1 MWISIRMTSRLEAKG
16 LVRRFSR
23 LRAVDGITFDLQA
36 GELLTIFGPN
46 GAGKTTLLNILAG
59 VMCPDEGQ
67 VLLDGNVVVG
77 SERQWRKEVGLVTH
91 QTMLYDRLTAVENLS
106 FYSKLFSLEDSERR
120 IRDALEDLKIKE
132 VADQPVGSL
141 SRGFQQRI
149 ALARALL
156 HDPKILLLDEPYI
169 GLDLYA
175 SRLLRDLISQL
186 KDGERTVVL
195 VTHNFGQGLE
205 LADRIAIQVSGQFI
219 FTGSS
224 DGVELTEFEEFYC
237 RKIEEVR
244 P

>member
-1 MWISIRMTSRLEAKG
+1 MTSRLEAKG

-77 SERQWRKEVGLVTH
+77 SERQWRKEFGLVTH

-205 LADRIAIQVSGQFI
+205 LADRIAIQVSDQFI

>member
-1 MWISIRMTSRLEAKG
+1 MTSRLEAKG

-59 VMCPDEGQ
+59 VLCPAEGQ

-77 SERQWRKEVGLVTH
+77 SERKWRKEFGLVTH
-91 QTMLYDRLTAVENLS
+91 QSMLYDRLTAVENLS

-120 IRDALEDLKIKE
+120 IRDALEGLKIKE

-237 RKIEEVR
+237 RKIEDLR

>member
-1 MWISIRMTSRLEAKG
+1 M
-16 LVRRFSR
+16 
-23 LRAVDGITFDLQA
+23 
-36 GELLTIFGPN
+36 TIFGPN

-77 SERQWRKEVGLVTH
+77 SERQWRKEFGLVTH

-120 IRDALEDLKIKE
+120 IRDALEGLKIKE

-237 RKIEEVR
+237 RKIEELR

>member
-1 MWISIRMTSRLEAKG
+1 MTSRLEAKG

-23 LRAVDGITFDLQA
+23 LRAVDDITFDLQA

-77 SERQWRKEVGLVTH
+77 SERQWRKEFGLVTH

-106 FYSKLFSLEDSERR
+106 FYSKLFNLEDSERR
-120 IRDALEDLKIKE
+120 IWDAMEDLEVKE
-132 VADQPVGSL
+132 VANQPVGSL

-237 RKIEEVR
+237 RKIEELR

>member
-1 MWISIRMTSRLEAKG
+1 MTSRLEAKG

-46 GAGKTTLLNILAG
+46 GAGKTTLLNIIAG

-77 SERQWRKEVGLVTH
+77 SERQWRKEFGLVTH

-120 IRDALEDLKIKE
+120 IRDALEGLKIKE

>member
-1 MWISIRMTSRLEAKG
+1 MTSRLEAKG

-23 LRAVDGITFDLQA
+23 LRAVDGITYDLQA

-120 IRDALEDLKIKE
+120 IRDALEGLKIKE

>member
-1 MWISIRMTSRLEAKG
+1 MTSRLEAKG

-91 QTMLYDRLTAVENLS
+91 QTMLYARLTAVENLS

-120 IRDALEDLKIKE
+120 IRDALEGLKIKE

>member
-1 MWISIRMTSRLEAKG
+1 M
-16 LVRRFSR
+16 
-23 LRAVDGITFDLQA
+23 
-36 GELLTIFGPN
+36 TIFGPN

-59 VMCPDEGQ
+59 VMYPDEGQ

-237 RKIEEVR
+237 RKIEDLR

>member
-1 MWISIRMTSRLEAKG
+1 MTSRLEAKG

-23 LRAVDGITFDLQA
+23 LRAVDGITFDLKA

-59 VMCPDEGQ
+59 VMYPDEGQ

-237 RKIEEVR
+237 SKIEELR

>member
-1 MWISIRMTSRLEAKG
+1 MTSRLEAKG

-77 SERQWRKEVGLVTH
+77 SERQWRKEFGLVTH

-237 RKIEEVR
+237 RKIEELR

>member
-1 MWISIRMTSRLEAKG
+1 MTSRLEAKG

-23 LRAVDGITFDLQA
+23 LRAVDGITFDLKA

-59 VMCPDEGQ
+59 VMYPDEGQ

-120 IRDALEDLKIKE
+120 IRDALEGLKIKE

>member
-1 MWISIRMTSRLEAKG
+1 MTSRLEAKG

-77 SERQWRKEVGLVTH
+77 SERQWRKEFGLVTH

-106 FYSKLFSLEDSERR
+106 FYSKLFSLEDSECR

-237 RKIEEVR
+237 RKIEEIR

>member
-1 MWISIRMTSRLEAKG
+1 MTSRLEAKG

-132 VADQPVGSL
+132 VADQPVGRL

-237 RKIEEVR
+237 RKIEELR

>member
-1 MWISIRMTSRLEAKG
+1 MTSRLEAKG

-77 SERQWRKEVGLVTH
+77 SERQWRKEFGLVTH

-120 IRDALEDLKIKE
+120 IRDALEGLKIKE

>member
-1 MWISIRMTSRLEAKG
+1 MTSRLEAKG

-120 IRDALEDLKIKE
+120 IRDALEGLKIKE

-149 ALARALL
+149 ALASALL

-237 RKIEEVR
+237 RKIEDLR

>member
-1 MWISIRMTSRLEAKG
+1 MTSRLEAKG

-23 LRAVDGITFDLQA
+23 LRAVDGITFDLKA

-77 SERQWRKEVGLVTH
+77 SERQWRKEFGLVTH

-120 IRDALEDLKIKE
+120 IRDALEGLKIKE

>member
-1 MWISIRMTSRLEAKG
+1 M
-16 LVRRFSR
+16 
-23 LRAVDGITFDLQA
+23 
-36 GELLTIFGPN
+36 
-46 GAGKTTLLNILAG
+46 
-59 VMCPDEGQ
+59 
-67 VLLDGNVVVG
+67 
-77 SERQWRKEVGLVTH
+77 
-91 QTMLYDRLTAVENLS
+91 
-106 FYSKLFSLEDSERR
+106 FSLEDSECR

-237 RKIEEVR
+237 RKIEEIR

>member
-1 MWISIRMTSRLEAKG
+1 MTSRLEAKG

-23 LRAVDGITFDLQA
+23 LKAVDGITFDLQA

-77 SERQWRKEVGLVTH
+77 SERQWRKEFGIVTH
-91 QTMLYDRLTAVENLS
+91 QTMLYDRLTAEENLS

-120 IRDALEDLKIKE
+120 IRDALEDLEIKE

-156 HDPKILLLDEPYI
+156 HDPKILLLDEPYV

-237 RKIEEVR
+237 RKIEDLR

>member
-1 MWISIRMTSRLEAKG
+1 MTSRLEAKG

-77 SERQWRKEVGLVTH
+77 SERQWRKEFGLVTH

-120 IRDALEDLKIKE
+120 IRDALEGLKIKE

-237 RKIEEVR
+237 RKIEDLR

>member
-1 MWISIRMTSRLEAKG
+1 MTSRLEAKG

-23 LRAVDGITFDLQA
+23 LRAVDDITFDLQA

-59 VMCPDEGQ
+59 VMYPDEGQ

-77 SERQWRKEVGLVTH
+77 SERQWRKEFGLVTH
-91 QTMLYDRLTAVENLS
+91 QTMLYDRLTTVENLS
-106 FYSKLFSLEDSERR
+106 FYSKLFNLEDSERR
-120 IRDALEDLKIKE
+120 IWDAMEDLKVKE
-132 VADQPVGSL
+132 VANQPVGSL

>member
-1 MWISIRMTSRLEAKG
+1 MTSRLEAKG

-77 SERQWRKEVGLVTH
+77 SERQWRKEFGIVTH
-91 QTMLYDRLTAVENLS
+91 QTMLYDRLTAEENLS

-120 IRDALEDLKIKE
+120 IRDALEDLEIKE

-156 HDPKILLLDEPYI
+156 HDPKILLLDEPYV

-237 RKIEEVR
+237 RKIEDLR

>member
-1 MWISIRMTSRLEAKG
+1 MTSRLEAKG

-120 IRDALEDLKIKE
+120 IRDALEGLKIKE

>member
-1 MWISIRMTSRLEAKG
+1 MTSRLEAKG

-120 IRDALEDLKIKE
+120 IRDALEGLKIKE

-175 SRLLRDLISQL
+175 SRLLRDHISQL

-224 DGVELTEFEEFYC
+224 DGVELTEFEDFYC
-237 RKIEEVR
+237 RKIEDLR

>member
-1 MWISIRMTSRLEAKG
+1 MTSRLEAKG

-120 IRDALEDLKIKE
+120 IRDALEGLKIKE

-219 FTGSS
+219 FTGAS

>member
-1 MWISIRMTSRLEAKG
+1 MTSRLEAKG

-77 SERQWRKEVGLVTH
+77 SERQWRKEFGLVTH

-106 FYSKLFSLEDSERR
+106 FYSKLFSLEDSECR

>member
-1 MWISIRMTSRLEAKG
+1 MTSRLEAKG

-23 LRAVDGITFDLQA
+23 LKAVDGITFDLQA

-46 GAGKTTLLNILAG
+46 GAGKTTLFNILAG

-77 SERQWRKEVGLVTH
+77 SERQWRKEFGIVTH
-91 QTMLYDRLTAVENLS
+91 QTMLYDRLTAEENLS

-120 IRDALEDLKIKE
+120 IRDALEDLEIKE

-156 HDPKILLLDEPYI
+156 HDPKILLLDEPYV

-237 RKIEEVR
+237 RKIEDLR

>member
-1 MWISIRMTSRLEAKG
+1 MTSRLEAKG

-77 SERQWRKEVGLVTH
+77 SERQWRKEFGLVTH

-106 FYSKLFSLEDSERR
+106 FYSKLFSQEDSERR
-120 IRDALEDLKIKE
+120 IRDAREGLKIKE

-224 DGVELTEFEEFYC
+224 DGVELTEFEDFYC
-237 RKIEEVR
+237 RKIEELR

>member
-1 MWISIRMTSRLEAKG
+1 MTSRLEAKG
-16 LVRRFSR
+16 LVRKFSR

-67 VLLDGNVVVG
+67 VLLDGSVVVG

-120 IRDALEDLKIKE
+120 IRDALEGLKIKE

>member
-1 MWISIRMTSRLEAKG
+1 MTSRLEAKG

-23 LRAVDGITFDLQA
+23 LRAVDDITFDLQA

-59 VMCPDEGQ
+59 VMYPDEGQ

-77 SERQWRKEVGLVTH
+77 SERQWRKEFGLVTH
-91 QTMLYDRLTAVENLS
+91 QTMLYDRLTTVENLS
-106 FYSKLFSLEDSERR
+106 FYSKLFNLEDSERR
-120 IRDALEDLKIKE
+120 IWDAMEDLKVKE
-132 VADQPVGSL
+132 VANQPVGSL

-237 RKIEEVR
+237 RKIEELR

>member
-1 MWISIRMTSRLEAKG
+1 MIQTHALEKRYGSFQA
-16 LVRRFSR
+16 LHPLD
-23 LRAVDGITFDLQA
+23 LRVEP
-36 GELLTIFGPN
+36 GEVFGFLGPN

-77 SERQWRKEVGLVTH
+77 SERQWRKEFGLVTH
-91 QTMLYDRLTAVENLS
+91 QTMLYDRLTTVENLS
-106 FYSKLFSLEDSERR
+106 FYSKLFNLEDSERR
-120 IRDALEDLKIKE
+120 IWDAMEDLKVKE
-132 VADQPVGSL
+132 VANQPVGSL

-237 RKIEEVR
+237 RKIEELR

>member
-1 MWISIRMTSRLEAKG
+1 MTSRLEAKG

-23 LRAVDGITFDLQA
+23 LRAVDGITFDLKA

-59 VMCPDEGQ
+59 VMCPGEGQ

-120 IRDALEDLKIKE
+120 IRDALEGLKIKE

>member
-1 MWISIRMTSRLEAKG
+1 MTSRLEAKG

-237 RKIEEVR
+237 RKIEDLR

>member
-1 MWISIRMTSRLEAKG
+1 MTSRLEAKG

-77 SERQWRKEVGLVTH
+77 SERQWRKEFGLVTH

-237 RKIEEVR
+237 RKIEDLR

>member
-1 MWISIRMTSRLEAKG
+1 MTSRLEAKG

-23 LRAVDGITFDLQA
+23 LRAVDGITFDLKA

-120 IRDALEDLKIKE
+120 IRDALEGLKIKE

-237 RKIEEVR
+237 RKIEDLR